1 MYLLIFT
8 NFNYFAAWKISWQAI
23 KYCFD
28 DLDNLFKSPYPIE
41 NVWNLVKE
49 HFNITKQVEIL
60 DSFYQNFDKATVAS
74 LCKKVSVLAREGD
87 KLSEWIFEKAGEDL
101 AKNIAAV
108 YPKAST
114 ELTQTSGGLHVL
126 CVGSVWLSWDLLMT
140 GFTSWLKHNTNIE
153 KLSLLRLTTDL
164 GVGAAY
170 LASDKLNLPLLRDY
184 SKNYN
189 VFFRYDKNKCSS
201 NGCS

>member
-1 MYLLIFT
+1 MYFS
-8 NFNYFAAWKISWQAI
+8 AWKISWQAI

-28 DLDNLFKSPYPIE
+28 DLDNLSKSPYPIE
-41 NVWNLVKE
+41 KVWSAVKQY
-49 HFNITKQVEIL
+49 FKITKQVEIL
-60 DSFYQNFDKATVAS
+60 DSFYQNFDKARVS
-74 LCKKVSVLAREGD
+74 SFCKELSQLAKTGD
-87 KLSEWIFEKAGEDL
+87 GLSQWVFEKAGEDL
-101 AKNIAAV
+101 AKHIAAV
-108 YPKAST
+108 YPKAAP
-114 ELTQTSGGLHVL
+114 ELTQAEDGLQIL

-140 GFTSWLKHNTNIE
+140 GFTSWIKQNTTIE

-170 LASDKLNLPLLRDY
+170 LASDKLSLPLKRDY

-189 VFFRYDKNKCSS
+189 VLFRYDKNKCNL